1 MELSTTTGVGTL
13 PRKEEISAAYTQSAF
28 LTSASAQD
36 PYRYQV
42 GYGNTFVSEALPGTI
57 PPTQNTPQRC
67 KYGLYSEQLNGTSF
81 ISPRNTLQHVW
92 FYRIIPSMAT
102 GETKKLD
109 TGYQDIESSFIP
121 GNMNVEFVPRG
132 LCWLPF
138 TVPSTNSRV
147 DFVQGI
153 KTIAGNGDSVTKEGL
168 AIHIYTANA
177 SMNNRAFCSHDGDM
191 LILPQIGRL
200 DIKTEMGNMMVR
212 PGELVVIQAGIK
224 FQVNL
229 PDGPS
234 RGYIQEVFGS
244 HYELPDMGPLGS
256 NGMALPRNFEF
267 PIASFD
273 EDLSEWDV
281 VVKIAGKLW
290 TAKQSHTP
298 FDVVAWHG
306 NYVPYKY
313 AAEKFINTAV
323 VDRDQSDPTLYTVLT
338 AKSKIPDVAI
348 SEVILFTPK
357 WNVSTNS
364 FRPPYYHRNMAAELM
379 GIIYGKYNGTSRD
392 LRPGGLSYQPSFAA
406 HGESYEAFQ
415 KASNCELKPEWV
427 GEGTLAFMFHIGTHV
442 GLTKYALERSGVLQG
457 LTPGLGASFKP
468 HFFDHADEIR
478 EDLRKARQRPEDSG
492 L

>member
-1 MELSTTTGVGTL
+1 MELATTTREGTM
-13 PRKEEISAAYTQSAF
+13 PRREEFSGACRQYTF
-28 LTSASAQD
+28 LTSTSTED

-57 PPTQNTPQRC
+57 PSAQNTPQRC

-81 ISPRNTLQHVW
+81 VSPRKSLQHVW
-92 FYRIIPSMAT
+92 FYRIMPSMAT
-102 GETKKLD
+102 GLTEQMAPTKE
-109 TGYQDIESSFIP
+109 IESSFLP
-121 GNMNVEFVPRG
+121 GNDNVKFIPTG

-138 TVPSTNSRV
+138 PIPSEGTPLV

-153 KTIAGNGDSVTKEGL
+153 KTIAGNGDSTTKDGL
-168 AIHIYTANA
+168 AIHIYTANV
-177 SMNNRAFCSHDGDM
+177 SMTNRAFSSHDGDM
-191 LILPQIGRL
+191 LILPQQGRL

-234 RGYIQEVFGS
+234 RGYIQEVFGA
-244 HYELPDMGPLGS
+244 HYDLPDMGPLGS
-256 NGMALPRNFEF
+256 NGMALPRNFEY
-267 PIASFD
+267 PIAAFN
-273 EDLSEWDV
+273 EDFSEWNI

-290 TAKQSHTP
+290 TTEQNHTP
-298 FDVVAWHG
+298 FDVVSWHG
-306 NYVPYKY
+306 NYIPYKY

-338 AKSKIPDVAI
+338 AKSKAPDVAI

-357 WNVSTNS
+357 WNVSTNT
-364 FRPPYYHRNMAAELM
+364 FRPPYYHRNMATELM

-392 LRPGGLSYQPSFAA
+392 LRPGGLSYQPSFVA

-415 KASNCELKPEWV
+415 NASNCELKPERV
-427 GEGTLAFMFHIGTHV
+427 GEGTL
-442 GLTKYALERSGVLQG
+442 GLA
-457 LTPGLGASFKP
+457 PGLGASFKP
-468 HFFDHADEIR
+468 QFFDHADEIR
-478 EDLRKARQRPEDSG
+478 DDLRKADQLPVT